1 MNRELK
7 LHELYGESFV
17 KSSTI
22 YKYIA
27 EAKFS
32 PEALEKHEKPGPER
46 DFQLLMRIKEVL
58 DEMLFA
64 SSHVIADTLQ
74 ETQSIV
80 YRYLTNELW
89 LVYKHSS
96 WIPRNLDFQQ
106 KRNCVSQTKELLSVL
121 MASKHQ
127 SFRDNITGDQS
138 WFGSYY

>member
-1 MNRELK
+1 MNQEEKIKELAKTGMKKKDIELK
-7 LHELYGESFV
+7 LHELYGTSSV

-46 DFQLLMRIKEVL
+46 DFQLLTRIQEVL
-58 DEMLFA
+58 DELPFT
-64 SSHVIADTLQ
+64 SSHVIADTLH

-80 YRYLTNELW
+80 YRYLTNELG

-96 WIPRNLDFQQ
+96 WIPHNLDFQQ
-106 KRNCVSQTKELLSVL
+106 KRNRVSQTKELLSVL
-121 MASKHQ
+121 MAS
-127 SFRDNITGDQS
+127 
-138 WFGSYY
+138 